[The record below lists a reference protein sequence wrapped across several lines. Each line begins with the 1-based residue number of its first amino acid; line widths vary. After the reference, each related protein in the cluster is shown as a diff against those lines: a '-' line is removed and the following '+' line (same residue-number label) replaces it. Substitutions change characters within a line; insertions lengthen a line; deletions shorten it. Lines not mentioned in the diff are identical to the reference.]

1 MISSHAK
8 PKLRIGVGC
17 YRTAAI
23 EPPGPA
29 SVIPPATLY
38 DTESRAADNV
48 CCVASIQFCDPSLIR
63 KQKLLGGSL
72 GASIS
77 ITSKLAVAQR
87 PALEQLLFFNINQHR
102 VRVGIQQ
109 SIDTYGVPEIYEQDG
124 GLRVRV
130 GDIEG
135 VQTLF
140 AISDEGRPM
149 GVAVFVRSAHE
160 RFAVLHLGVD
170 PKLSATPDVNTRVL
184 LKLMHEIRSTA
195 RRTRGVDCIELVYK
209 VRHAVR
215 LHG

>member
-1 MISSHAK
+1 MLTLVSFNERRYTIRSLRPQTMSVALRQLSSVTG
-8 PKLRIGVGC
+8 RSF
-17 YRTAAI
+17 R
-23 EPPGPA
+23 E
-29 SVIPPATLY
+29 
-38 DTESRAADNV
+38 R
-48 CCVASIQFCDPSLIR
+48 R
-63 KQKLLGGSL
+63 LLGGSL
-72 GASIS
+72 GASIG
-77 ITSKLAVAQR
+77 ITSKLAAEQR
-87 PALEQLLFFNINQHR
+87 PALEQLLFFNVNQHR

-130 GDIEG
+130 GDIDG

-140 AISDEGRPM
+140 AISDEGRPV

-170 PKLSATPDVNTRVL
+170 PYLSLTADQSTRVL

>member
-1 MISSHAK
+1 M
-8 PKLRIGVGC
+8 
-17 YRTAAI
+17 
-23 EPPGPA
+23 
-29 SVIPPATLY
+29 
-38 DTESRAADNV
+38 
-48 CCVASIQFCDPSLIR
+48 
-63 KQKLLGGSL
+63 

-77 ITSKLAVAQR
+77 ITSKLASQQR
-87 PALEQLLFFNINQHR
+87 PALEQLLFFNVNQHR
-102 VRVGIQQ
+102 VRTGIQQ
-109 SIDTYGVPEIYEQDG
+109 SIDTYGVPEIYEEDG

-140 AISDEGRPM
+140 AVSEEGKPM

-170 PKLSATPDVNTRVL
+170 SKPALTADLSTRVL

-215 LHG
+215 LHV

>member
-1 MISSHAK
+1 MSVAPRQLSSVTG
-8 PKLRIGVGC
+8 RSFEERGI
-17 YRTAAI
+17 
-23 EPPGPA
+23 
-29 SVIPPATLY
+29 
-38 DTESRAADNV
+38 
-48 CCVASIQFCDPSLIR
+48 
-63 KQKLLGGSL
+63 LGGSL
-72 GASIS
+72 GASIG
-77 ITSKLAVAQR
+77 ITSKLAAEQR
-87 PALEQLLFFNINQHR
+87 PALEQLLFFNVNQHR

-140 AISDEGRPM
+140 AISDEGRPV

-170 PKLSATPDVNTRVL
+170 PSLSLMSDQSTRVL